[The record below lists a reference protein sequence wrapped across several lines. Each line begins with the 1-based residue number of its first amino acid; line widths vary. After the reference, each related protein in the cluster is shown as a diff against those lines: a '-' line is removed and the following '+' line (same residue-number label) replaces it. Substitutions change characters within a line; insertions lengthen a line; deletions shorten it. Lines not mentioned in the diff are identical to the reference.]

1 MKAFEIL
8 VEDKRVL
15 EKRDEY
21 GPTFFAHMHRTKPYA
36 KKKFKKSPNVQFRHK
51 SVRSFRTT
59 RTQES
64 GEESWKVLEVKYHQ
78 ELIRELHKKNIVEV
92 HLYKNIIVQRQK
104 AKAELVEDSP
114 INPLVKIQAEK

>member
-1 MKAFEIL
+1 LKAFEIL
-8 VEDKRVL
+8 VEDKRVR

-21 GPTFFAHMHRTKPYA
+21 GSTVLPTCTGPSHMR

-78 ELIRELHKKNIVEV
+78 ELIRELHKKK
-92 HLYKNIIVQRQK
+92 HCRSTFVQKHYCSK
-104 AKAELVEDSP
+104 AKGQGRVGRGFAH
-114 INPLVKIQAEK
+114 

>member
-1 MKAFEIL
+1 LKAFEIL

-21 GPTFFAHMHRTKPYA
+21 GPSTKPYA

-78 ELIRELHKKNIVEV
+78 ELIRELHKKK
-92 HLYKNIIVQRQK
+92 HCRSTFVQKHYCSK
-104 AKAELVEDSP
+104 AKGQGRVGRGFAH
-114 INPLVKIQAEK
+114 

>member
-21 GPTFFAHMHRTKPYA
+21 GSTVLPTSCTGR

-64 GEESWKVLEVKYHQ
+64 GEESWKVLEVRYYQ

-114 INPLVKIQAEK
+114 INPLLKIQAEK